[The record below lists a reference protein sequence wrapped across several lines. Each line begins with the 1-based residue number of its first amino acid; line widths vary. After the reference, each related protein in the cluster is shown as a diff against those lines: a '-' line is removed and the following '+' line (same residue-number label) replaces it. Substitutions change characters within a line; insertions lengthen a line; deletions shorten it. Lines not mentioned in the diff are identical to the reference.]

1 MDLVH
6 VDSGVGRLIV
16 SDIAINNILFRVV
29 VVYAPIDQAEGV
41 LFFRHLGTF
50 QVNLYRLVLVG
61 GIPFWR
67 WGASDK
73 PLVDRSL
80 VDLIEEIS
88 LVDRCPVD

>member
-1 MDLVH
+1 MDLAH
-6 VDSGVGRLIV
+6 VDSGVRRLIV
-16 SDIAINNILFRVV
+16 SDIGINNILFRVV

-41 LFFRHLGTF
+41 LGTF

>member
-41 LFFRHLGTF
+41 LGTF